1 MAENPAE
8 ARVDARIVYWGAAGV
23 GKQTNL
29 RVVHAKLRPDHRG
42 ELRFVPTRIDPS
54 VTYPML
60 PIELGDVGG
69 VRTRIQI
76 VAVPND
82 AEQAPTRKQLL
93 DRADG
98 VVFVVDAR
106 RERLADNLASFEELR
121 SVLAAYGRPIE
132 RVPLVIQYNKRDLA
146 DPYALEELHRKL
158 SMRGVAAFEAVAKD
172 GTAVL
177 QTLTTISKRVIRHLR
192 EQSQGAPSPA
202 AARAPAPVAPPRPQL
217 PKAPPPGVTQLIDQ
231 AAFEAARRARPAPEP
246 VVSAEDSQPGREA
259 SVAET
264 VAAADALFEP
274 SFEAATTSRVEA
286 ATTSR
291 VEAATT
297 SRVEAATTSRVEAAT
312 TSRAKPRLGIEV
324 DAGASDVGLVVEP
337 AGPPRPSPD
346 GLRIPLVVRD
356 ASGRRVKLT
365 LSLKLEPEDA

>member
-42 ELRFVPTRIDPS
+42 ELRFVPTRLDPT

-60 PIELGDVGG
+60 PIELGEVGG
-69 VRTRIQI
+69 IRTRIQI

-121 SVLAAYGRPIE
+121 GGLAAYGRPID

-192 EQSQGAPSPA
+192 EQAQGAPAGPA
-202 AARAPAPVAPPRPQL
+202 PAQAPRAAAPAPARQL
-217 PKAPPPGVTQLIDQ
+217 PPMPQPPPGVTQLIDQ
-231 AAFEAARRARPAPEP
+231 AAFEASRRTVRPPPEP
-246 VVSAEDSQPGREA
+246 VVSAEDSQPGREP
-259 SVAET
+259 SVAAT

-274 SFEAATTSRVEA
+274 GFEAVTAV
-286 ATTSR
+286 
-291 VEAATT
+291 
-297 SRVEAATTSRVEAAT
+297 
-312 TSRAKPRLGIEV
+312 RAKSQPELGIEV
-324 DAGASDVGLVVEP
+324 DATSSDAGLVVEP
-337 AGPPRPSPD
+337 AGPPLPAPD
-346 GLRIPLVVRD
+346 GLRIPLILRD
-356 ASGRRVKLT
+356 PSGRRVKLT
-365 LSLKLEPEDA
+365 LSVKLESEEA